1 MCHVGRVGVSPP
13 ATKTEAGLAG
23 LRRESRT
30 GGHLARDL
38 ARSNEETKPRRMV
51 WSVGRGGDRNC
62 VGDEWRRRWGSGPR
76 RDRRCSA
83 CFGERRS
90 WARSTALQELVGATS
105 SSGGA
110 RWRALRRQW
119 RTAELG
125 LRASWLRRKARR
137 EERKGG
143 REELTGRLRKACDS
157 LGAQRWPEM
166 TAVTG
171 DRGERGLLDP
181 LPVVAPG
188 SRSRT
193 GTG

>member
-1 MCHVGRVGVSPP
+1 MRWGPRVRDTVCPVSTVDHGQRGQLGPGGPRAVTQRRGPGVPRRSRRGF
-13 ATKTEAGLAG
+13 AAGDKTVAGLAG

-125 LRASWLRRKARR
+125 LRAS
-137 EERKGG
+137 
-143 REELTGRLRKACDS
+143 
-157 LGAQRWPEM
+157 
-166 TAVTG
+166 
-171 DRGERGLLDP
+171 
-181 LPVVAPG
+181 
-188 SRSRT
+188 
-193 GTG
+193 

>member
-1 MCHVGRVGVSPP
+1 M
-13 ATKTEAGLAG
+13 TKTAAGLAG

-38 ARSNEETKPRRMV
+38 ARSNEETKTRRMV
-51 WSVGRGGDRNC
+51 WSVGRRGDRNC
-62 VGDEWRRRWGSGPR
+62 VGDEWRQRWGSGPR

-119 RTAELG
+119 RTAELVRPWRRCYAQQNEG
-125 LRASWLRRKARR
+125 KAGGGHAVLTVRAQGGPVSERERRGRSNQRR
-137 EERKGG
+137 RRPTTRGGG
-143 REELTGRLRKACDS
+143 R
-157 LGAQRWPEM
+157 
-166 TAVTG
+166 
-171 DRGERGLLDP
+171 RGSDASVPPIPR
-181 LPVVAPG
+181 
-188 SRSRT
+188 
-193 GTG
+193 